1 MRQWRVVMESN
12 PSTQSTSGDLSEVDR
27 IRARNLGVGCFTAF
41 VGTPSGA
48 MVGVF
53 VGKIVGTAQKCVPPE
68 GIPACNWWWYAL
80 VGGLVGMITLP
91 ALVLWRLRRGSAAAR
106 ST

>member
-1 MRQWRVVMESN
+1 MTVSSQPPAPAGSE
-12 PSTQSTSGDLSEVDR
+12 LSESEQR
-27 IRARNLGVGCFTAF
+27 RARTIGVGCFTTFIGA
-41 VGTPSGA
+41 PSGA

-53 VGKIVGTAQKCVPPE
+53 VGKVVGNVQQCVPPE

-80 VGGLVGMITLP
+80 VGGVVGMVTLP
-91 ALVLWRLRRGSAAAR
+91 TLVLWRLRRGSPAAR